1 MANHDEKLQEQIDV
15 LMSSDLYGA
24 LMQLKNYL
32 KTRSDGQIIYHWLPD
47 PTALDY
53 VELSKRVTKEQE
65 HLYQI
70 IERGLVRRFLI
81 SFEKTFHAEGDNFK
95 ALSALKSESESHR
108 KAHIQSMNRWAKHA
122 DELLFGNTQK
132 ATKSETN
139 TQSPIKKTKTG
150 TELKD
155 KSKNEEIIVDQKSN
169 KKKHSRQTDVQT
181 KLSKQVEH
189 LSNNHLESLSSLA
202 QSYLDTNDGSVKID
216 RSFSDHEAVFP
227 WKSRFRVDYAVS
239 KAASSVQVGK
249 IRGHVLDDS
258 LVGFLPWLKKQFSVA
273 GILSPHALELAF
285 NSTKG
290 LCKVSRQTQV
300 EALKL
305 LATFGIEGD
314 YNGLA
319 AVLHGR
325 YVSEFALRRKQ
336 GFEKLSVIQVR
347 NGLIDKFETGDFDE
361 QIDSIFVETAFWYYL
376 TKWAY
381 YRVSTG
387 KQADGAY
394 LKADEAGFSLEAQ
407 RILSTIRKEQG
418 NTQALGLQNDLAQI
432 KQQLRYTQRQNQ
444 ILRGLLG
451 ELMGHVIYQAQ
462 DQGQALDDDGKLSSE
477 NKNILSQYLLRDP
490 VLSQYVSVIQ
500 RAAPDFGKRIS
511 EYERG
516 ER

>member
-32 KTRSDGQIIYHWLPD
+32 KMRPDGQVIYHWLPD
-47 PTALDY
+47 PTNLDY
-53 VELSKRVTKEQE
+53 VKLSKRSTKEQD

-95 ALSALKSESESHR
+95 ALSALKSESESRR

-132 ATKSETN
+132 AMKSETN
-139 TQSPIKKTKTG
+139 TQSHLKKAKT
-150 TELKD
+150 EAN
-155 KSKNEEIIVDQKSN
+155 SKNKDSINGPKSN
-169 KKKHSRQTDVQT
+169 EKKHSRHTDVQAE
-181 KLSKQVEH
+181 LSKQAKH

-202 QSYLDTNDGSVKID
+202 QSYLDTENGSVKID

-227 WKSRFRVDYAVS
+227 WKSRFRVDNAVS

-249 IRGHVLDDS
+249 IRGYILDDS

-290 LCKVSRQTQV
+290 LRKVPRQAQV

-305 LATFGIEGD
+305 LATFGVEGD

-336 GFEKLSVIQVR
+336 GFAKLSVAKVR

-394 LKADEAGFSLEAQ
+394 LKTDEAGFSLEAQ
-407 RILSTIRKEQG
+407 RILSTIRKGQG
-418 NTQALGLQNDLAQI
+418 NSQTLGLQNDLTQI
-432 KQQLRYTQRQNQ
+432 KQQLRYTQQQNQ

-462 DQGQALDDDGKLSSE
+462 DRGQALDDDGKLSSD
-477 NKNILSQYLLRDP
+477 NKHILSQYLLRDP

-500 RAAPDFGKRIS
+500 RAAPDLGKRIS

-516 ER
+516 EL